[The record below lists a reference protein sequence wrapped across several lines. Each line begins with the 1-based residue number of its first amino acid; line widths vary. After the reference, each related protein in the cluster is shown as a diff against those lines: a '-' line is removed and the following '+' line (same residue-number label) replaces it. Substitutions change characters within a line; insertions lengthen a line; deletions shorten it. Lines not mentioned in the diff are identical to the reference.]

1 MLEAR
6 MSEAG
11 TLKKVLDAVRDLISD
26 ANWECNEDGIVGVLQ
41 PARNSADI

>member
-1 MLEAR
+1 

-26 ANWECNEDGIVGVLQ
+26 ANWECNEDGIVSIENIFQSL
-41 PARNSADI
+41 PNNP

>member
-1 MLEAR
+1 

-26 ANWECNEDGIVGVLQ
+26 ANWECNEDGIVSIESISQSLSNN
-41 PARNSADI
+41 P